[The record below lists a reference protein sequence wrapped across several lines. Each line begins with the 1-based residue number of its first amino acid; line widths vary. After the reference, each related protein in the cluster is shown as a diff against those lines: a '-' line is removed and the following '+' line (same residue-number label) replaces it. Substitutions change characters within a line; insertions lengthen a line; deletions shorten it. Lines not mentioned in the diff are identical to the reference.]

1 MERFMRISVVN
12 LIVVLSAF
20 LMPRD
25 AFAQITNFRL
35 FNRIQRDEQRLLI
48 ESRMHV
54 EETQKTEVIRNPMD
68 LRIATERLQ
77 DKAREGQQRARDK
90 QKDLEAKSAMVTAMT
105 DKSKEEAK
113 RLLELQE
120 MKQQA
125 QEIKQQNQRLLIE
138 SMKQKAKDSARYN
151 RSR

>member
-1 MERFMRISVVN
+1 
-12 LIVVLSAF
+12 
-20 LMPRD
+20 MPRD